1 MAVMSCECD
10 ALEHAIRVVEVE
22 AAASGT
28 KKANRPSFVP
38 ARIAVERSSIVPL
51 QEQATHLVCWRRL
64 YAPTDQHQIV
74 WLGLSR
80 VSWRPMIERMASNF
94 GKA

>member
-51 QEQATHLVCWRRL
+51 QEQATHLVYIATAGGAFTHPLTSTKSFGWDYL
-64 YAPTDQHQIV
+64 
-74 WLGLSR
+74 
-80 VSWRPMIERMASNF
+80 ASH
-94 GKA
+94 GGQ